1 MDPPWNSSCNHGWPC
16 PSQSYNGI
24 KHYKLTNNA
33 TVKNW
38 KVFMPPVKTHS
49 TVFNQGQ
56 QFVINTHSVSTSPP
70 EHSVLLLSFLSHTH
84 TLLLTVPLLL
94 FPLLGSLL
102 DPLFTLGSVRHHRKG
117 NSCSSSA
124 RLPPFGCHSGSYT
137 APSSLFHLPPLP
149 PLLFSGYICH
159 TNRGHCTNIHCRIT
173 ALGTVCFP
181 PEAGCFVVP
190 RCVSQWPPTY
200 KDSTKS
206 LGGPWMF

>member
-1 MDPPWNSSCNHGWPC
+1 MRQWKTERSSCHRSKP
-16 PSQSYNGI
+16 I
-24 KHYKLTNNA
+24 
-33 TVKNW
+33 
-38 KVFMPPVKTHS
+38 
-49 TVFNQGQ
+49 Q
-56 QFVINTHSVSTSPP
+56 QFLIKGSNLLLTPILFQHHLWSSL
-70 EHSVLLLSFLSHTH
+70 LLLSFLSHTH
-84 TLLLTVPLLL
+84 TPLLTVPLLL

-102 DPLFTLGSVRHHRKG
+102 DPLFTLGSARHHRKE
-117 NSCSSSA
+117 NCSSSA
-124 RLPPFGCHSGSYT
+124 CLPPFGCHSGSYT

-200 KDSTKS
+200 KDNTKS
-206 LGGPWMF
+206 LGEPWMF